1 MNFTSRLLQWYNK
14 NQRELPWR
22 DTKDPYK
29 IWLSE
34 IILQQTRIAQGIQ
47 YYYRFVEKF
56 PNVESL
62 AAATEDEVLSLWQG
76 LGYYSRAR
84 NLHET
89 AKTIVS
95 NHNGRFPE
103 TYNEL
108 LALKGIGPYTAAA
121 IASIAFGKNF
131 ATVDG
136 NVSRV
141 IARYFLII
149 EPIDDNN
156 TQKQIKKIAAD
167 LIDPENPGMF
177 NQAMMD
183 LGATVCKPGKPLCN
197 ICPINEDCEARMKGI
212 ENELPLK
219 KNKVKIKERFFH
231 FLFICREGNN
241 KKEFFVEKRQDNDI
255 WKNLYQLPLIE
266 TSGVFLSDEG
276 FKEHPLI
283 LSLQANGFDLWPG
296 GKSYRFEHLLTHQRI
311 YAFFHV
317 IPLPADDISGTDDT
331 FQWVDFETFS
341 EMGKPVLINKFFR
354 KYLSAQK

>member
-1 MNFTSRLLQWYNK
+1 MNFTTRLLHWYHK
-14 NQRELPWR
+14 NHRDLPWR

-47 YYYRFVEKF
+47 YYYRFIEKF
-56 PNVESL
+56 PNVKSL
-62 AAATEDEVLSLWQG
+62 AATTEDEVLSLWQG

-89 AKTIVS
+89 AKNIVDKYE
-95 NHNGRFPE
+95 GRFPE
-103 TYNEL
+103 SYNEL
-108 LALKGIGPYTAAA
+108 LALKGVGPYTAAA

-141 IARYFLII
+141 IARYFYIH
-149 EPIDDNN
+149 EPIDENN
-156 TQKQIKKIAAD
+156 TQKQIKEIAAG
-167 LIDPENPGMF
+167 LIDHENPGMF

-197 ICPINEDCEARMKGI
+197 ICPLNEDCGARIKGV

-231 FLFICREGNN
+231 FLFIFRESNN
-241 KKEFFVEKRQDNDI
+241 EKEFFIEKRQGNDI

-266 TSGVFLSDEG
+266 TSDAFLSEEE
-276 FKEHPLI
+276 FKKHPLI
-283 LSLQANGFDLWPG
+283 LSLQAIGFDASAW
-296 GKSYRFEHLLTHQRI
+296 GKSFRIEHLLTHQRI

-317 IPLPADDISGTDDT
+317 IPLPADYNHT
-331 FQWVDFETFS
+331 FDKTFLWVDFQTFS

-354 KYLSAQK
+354 KYLSV